1 MRAIRDLGGAGEGAL
16 GSSQLKR
23 WDVWDCVIS
32 LGVVLGTEL
41 SVVGSITDTEGWQEA
56 ELFWRV

>member
-1 MRAIRDLGGAGEGAL
+1 MRAIRDLEGAGEGAL

-23 WDVWDCVIS
+23 WGAWDCAIS